1 MGKRLLNGSTFSTS
15 APCSQV
21 SRSVDWVSSLV
32 SEYVDRVSSLASV
45 RVDRVGSPVSAR
57 VDRVASLVSARVDR
71 VTSLIGTSYRS
82 YLLQLNGSTFGVNV
96 PCSQVSKCVDR
107 VSRLVSVHL

>member
-1 MGKRLLNGSTFSTS
+1 MSKRLLNGSTFSTS

-45 RVDRVGSPVSAR
+45 RVDQVGS
-57 VDRVASLVSARVDR
+57 LISARVDR

-82 YLLQLNGSTFGVNV
+82 YLLQLNGSTFGASMS
-96 PCSQVSKCVDR
+96 C
-107 VSRLVSVHL
+107 